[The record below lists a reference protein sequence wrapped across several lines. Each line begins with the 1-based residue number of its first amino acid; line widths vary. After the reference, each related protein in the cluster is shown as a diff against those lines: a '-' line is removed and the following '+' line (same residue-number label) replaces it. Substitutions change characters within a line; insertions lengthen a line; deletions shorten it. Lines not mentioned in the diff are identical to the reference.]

1 MKKQKENLTKQEGNF
16 DQPIVSTSLREQSLE
31 WFFAKSEVE
40 KIDLKEKHFKN
51 MPIQYDSKWGFN
63 FTFGQIEEMY
73 KSEHP

>member
-1 MKKQKENLTKQEGNF
+1 MQEEKFNEQEGNL

-31 WFFAKSEVE
+31 WFFGKSEVE

-51 MPIQYDSKWGFN
+51 MPIQYDSKWGFH

-73 KSEHP
+73 VKEQK

>member
-51 MPIQYDSKWGFN
+51 MPIQYDSKWGFH